1 MFLDCA
7 VALARVPGRG
17 TSTRMSAPPPP
28 SGKPA
33 GPETEQPPP
42 AHAAAP
48 GGVQA
53 SAGLRQSRGPR
64 PRAVLV
70 GIQLKGGESAALE
83 ASLAELSRL
92 ADTLGLEVIGRVCQR
107 RDSLAVAAGI
117 GGGKLRELASFT
129 GGAGAVPGYAPLGT
143 QAEEPEPV
151 PDCLPEQ
158 EQASVVLVDQ
168 DLSPRQ
174 TRNLE
179 LATGAEVLDRSM
191 VVVSIFQR
199 HARSREAKLQVEIA
213 RLSYMAPRLR
223 ETGASQDRQRGG
235 VGGRGAGE
243 TALELGRRQIRDR
256 LAELRRE
263 LSTVQQTANTQ
274 RGRRSEYQT
283 VAIVGYTNA
292 GKSSLMRRL
301 TADDVYVADQLFAT
315 LETTIRALKP
325 ETRPKI
331 LVSDTVGF
339 IKNLPHDL
347 VASFRSTLQE
357 AQEAQL
363 LLHVVD
369 AADPAFREQMAVTS
383 EVLSDIHADEGEQ
396 LLVLNKADLLD
407 AEQYQAL
414 STEFPAAVLLSAK
427 RPKDVQ
433 ALHARIVDVFEK
445 YMEEKTFV
453 VPYARHGRVAE
464 LYEHTRVL
472 SEDHNPEGTQLR
484 VRGPAPFLAGFERS
498 LQQTNRQV

>member
-1 MFLDCA
+1 MTANKFA
-7 VALARVPGRG
+7 QSG
-17 TSTRMSAPPPP
+17 P
-28 SGKPA
+28 SGREA
-33 GPETEQPPP
+33 LSLS
-42 AHAAAP
+42 AAEAAS
-48 GGVQA
+48 GARQA
-53 SAGLRQSRGPR
+53 SPELRRSQGPR

-70 GIQLKGGESAALE
+70 GIQLSGAKPEELE

-92 ADTLGLEVIGRVCQR
+92 AETLGLEVMGRVCQR
-107 RDSLAVAAGI
+107 RESLAVAAGI
-117 GGGKLRELASFT
+117 GGGKLRELAALT
-129 GGAGAVPGYAPLGT
+129 GGPGAVPGYTPPGSRTA
-143 QAEEPEPV
+143 EPEPE
-151 PDCLPEQ
+151 PLPGCLPEQ
-158 EQASVVLVDQ
+158 ERARVVLVDQ

-223 ETGASQDRQRGG
+223 ESGASQDRQRGG

-256 LAELRRE
+256 ISELRRE
-263 LSTVQQTANTQ
+263 LSTVQKTANTQ
-274 RGRRSEYQT
+274 RTRRNEYQT

-301 TADDVYVADQLFAT
+301 TADSVYVADQLFAT

-325 ETRPKI
+325 EPRPKI

-369 AADPAFREQMAVTS
+369 AADPAFREQMAVTQQ
-383 EVLSDIHADEGEQ
+383 VLAELHADESEH
-396 LLVLNKADLLD
+396 LLLLNKADLLEPEE
-407 AEQYQAL
+407 AQAL
-414 STEFPAAVLLSAK
+414 GAEFPEAVLLSAQ
-427 RPKDVQ
+427 RPADVRS
-433 ALHARIVDVFEK
+433 LHGTIVEFFEK
-445 YMEEKTFV
+445 YMEERTFL
-453 VPYARHGRVAE
+453 VPYAQHGRVAE
-464 LYEHTRVL
+464 LHERARVL
-472 SEDHNPEGTQLR
+472 SEEHRPEGTQLT
-484 VRGPAPFLAGFERS
+484 VRGPGSFLAGFERALHPRS
-498 LQQTNRQV
+498 